1 MTQPVVGI
9 LMGSDSDLEIMMEAA
24 RTLDI
29 FNVPYEVEITSAHRS
44 PVRTRRYATLAIKR
58 GLKVLIVGAGSAAAL
73 AGVMAAETV
82 LPVIGVPIA
91 SSPLSGVDALHS
103 TVQMPSGVPV
113 ATMAIGKAGATNAAV
128 FAVQILAAGGN
139 ADLTKQLVDYK
150 KMLADKV
157 LKVSKTVQQR
167 LRDSLADNSDDGP
180 AASDIKPRNARRSR

>member
-1 MTQPVVGI
+1 MKQPVVGI
-9 LMGSDSDLEIMMEAA
+9 LMGSDSDLEVMMEAA
-24 RTLDI
+24 RTLEL
-29 FNVPYEVEITSAHRS
+29 FNVPYELEITSAHRS
-44 PVRTRRYATLAIKR
+44 PAKTRRYATLAAKR

-113 ATMAIGKAGATNAAV
+113 ATMAIGRAGATNAAV
-128 FAVQILAAGGN
+128 LAVQILAAGGN
-139 ADLTKQLVDYK
+139 EGLTKQLTEYK

-157 LKVSKTVQQR
+157 TAVSKAVQQR
-167 LRDSLADNSDDGP
+167 LREEREQTADGRSP
-180 AASDIKPRNARRSR
+180 ARATTSGKKN

>member
-1 MTQPVVGI
+1 MKQPVVGI
-9 LMGSDSDLEIMMEAA
+9 LMGSDSDLEVMLDAA
-24 RTLDI
+24 RTLEF
-29 FNVPYEVEITSAHRS
+29 FNISYEVEITSAHRS
-44 PVRTRRYATLAIKR
+44 PARTRRYATLASKR

-113 ATMAIGKAGATNAAV
+113 ATMAIGKAGAANAAIL
-128 FAVQILAAGGN
+128 AVQILAAGGD
-139 ADLTKQLVDYK
+139 AKLTKQLQDYK

-157 LKVSKTVQQR
+157 SAVSKAVQQR
-167 LRDSLADNSDDGP
+167 LRDVHKDSLKDKKS
-180 AASDIKPRNARRSR
+180 STSRKK

>member
-1 MTQPVVGI
+1 
-9 LMGSDSDLEIMMEAA
+9 
-24 RTLDI
+24 
-29 FNVPYEVEITSAHRS
+29 
-44 PVRTRRYATLAIKR
+44 
-58 GLKVLIVGAGSAAAL
+58 
-73 AGVMAAETV
+73 
-82 LPVIGVPIA
+82 
-91 SSPLSGVDALHS
+91 
-103 TVQMPSGVPV
+103 VQMPSGVPV